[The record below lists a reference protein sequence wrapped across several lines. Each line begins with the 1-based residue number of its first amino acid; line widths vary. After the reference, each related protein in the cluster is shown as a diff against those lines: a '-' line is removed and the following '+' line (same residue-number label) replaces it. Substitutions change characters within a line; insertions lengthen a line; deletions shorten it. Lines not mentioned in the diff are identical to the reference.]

1 MCLRATF
8 LSDSGGKPP
17 RLVGRLSRSGTMPDD
32 DDDDAK
38 KKGKGKKG
46 GSKDKG
52 KGKKGGS
59 KDKGKGKKKGSKD
72 KGKDKKGGKSPKGKK
87 GKSPKKEKES
97 EGEASATEEGSG
109 GGSEGGSPKAAEA
122 AAPAAGAAPGAAAA
136 PGAVARARSFYSEP
150 QSMYDEGFD
159 DDFYVDI
166 TCYPPRR
173 GGAPPMGGYYG
184 GSPMDMCY
192 DRPPPR
198 PMQMPMGMSPSMWG
212 QQPSSMMGMSIQNV
226 SQQMGPQTTTLT
238 PGSPPMAFKTPSTTV
253 IVNMSGERIN
263 RGGSR
268 PMSPVGGPMIGGR
281 GAMGGMGF
289 MGGMGSM
296 AGMGMGMQG
305 MPGAPA
311 VPGNKSPIVMSQP
324 ITNTG
329 LTPQMQQ
336 LLLRGMPGYTAT
348 VVLILVPNP

>member
-1 MCLRATF
+1 MAPPAPGAGCPREAAASGLKSLR
-8 LSDSGGKPP
+8 DSGGEPP

-150 QSMYDEGFD
+150 QSMYDDGLD

-212 QQPSSMMGMSIQNV
+212 QQPSSMMGMSIQN
-226 SQQMGPQTTTLT
+226 
-238 PGSPPMAFKTPSTTV
+238 
-253 IVNMSGERIN
+253 
-263 RGGSR
+263 
-268 PMSPVGGPMIGGR
+268 
-281 GAMGGMGF
+281 
-289 MGGMGSM
+289 
-296 AGMGMGMQG
+296 G